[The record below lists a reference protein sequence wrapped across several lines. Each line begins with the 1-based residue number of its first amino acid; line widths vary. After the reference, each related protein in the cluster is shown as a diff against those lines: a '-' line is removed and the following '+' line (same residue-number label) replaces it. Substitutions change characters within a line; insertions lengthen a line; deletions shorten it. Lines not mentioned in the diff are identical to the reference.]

1 MPWEYWR
8 WRIAEQYGWTLNE
21 VDALSMDD
29 LQEWFQVQDGICKAR
44 PKK

>member
-8 WRIAEQYGWTLNE
+8 WRIAEQYSWTLKE

-29 LQEWFQVQDGICKAR
+29 LKEWFQVQDGISKAR
-44 PKK
+44 K